1 MEFKVAARRFMDEFG
16 KYRQFHY
23 YVTVDYEQ
31 SPHFFC
37 ENYGVHI
44 MEDCGGEASVRRI
57 TTSSTRIDELITML
71 VEHLVGPA
79 ALADVV
85 ADWL

>member
-16 KYRQFHY
+16 TCRQFHY
-23 YVTVDYEQ
+23 YVTVDYEE

-44 MEDCGGEASVRRI
+44 MEDSGGEATIRSI
-57 TTSSTRIDELITML
+57 TPSSTRIDELITLL
-71 VEHLVGPA
+71 VEHLVGPTT
-79 ALADVV
+79 LADVV